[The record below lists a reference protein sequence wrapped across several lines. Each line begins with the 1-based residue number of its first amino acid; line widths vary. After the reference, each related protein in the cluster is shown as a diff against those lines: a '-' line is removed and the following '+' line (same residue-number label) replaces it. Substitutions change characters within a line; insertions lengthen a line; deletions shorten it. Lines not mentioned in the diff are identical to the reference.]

1 MTYFNF
7 PPDMLGYSLVRFS
20 RKQQADGDSYRRQ
33 VAAAETFCRDEK
45 IPLDKSLHEADIR
58 KLGMSAF
65 TGRHVVKGPIRKFL
79 AGIENEIVRPDK
91 SLLLVSEWNRLTR
104 QISSDALKLALD
116 LMERGIGIVDLQD
129 RAYYTLDLYN
139 AEVGLQLSLQLKIS
153 MAHQYSKNIQH
164 NLKSAW
170 EGKRQAM
177 IAGRGKPTNCSPAW
191 LTVREDGGW
200 NAVERPREPTLDDPR
215 TSELWAISV
224 DERTTQA
231 FRAIERIK
239 ADRFLGLGKHAIA
252 TRLNTIDPVPPFLGR
267 HGWHASA
274 VEKLVRN
281 EALRGVFQPQIKTEI
296 KGQPKREPV
305 GGPVVGHYP
314 RVMSD
319 NDWYRMQWPANERQA
334 RGRRTE
340 GKLNNLFAELFK
352 CKCGAGLVRD
362 NKGKKWGA
370 YLVCSKSRRG
380 LCEHR
385 TRHDLAALE
394 AEMLML
400 LSLFDVSRLVEKANP
415 HADRIAGLEAEITTK
430 QKIINE
436 MAEGFA
442 GNAPPA
448 FYKRMQTMQVE
459 VDGATTRLTELKRN
473 AKIAEAN
480 DHQGSHAEF
489 RAMVAAMA
497 DVEGD
502 ELYRVRKKLDLE
514 LHRLVEGGEADG
526 TELLIRLRSLPEQL
540 QIELVVVQARFVELR
555 LVVPANALWAEN
567 EQGDFFAIT
576 REQIFENPSARAM
589 LFESANPTGAFE
601 AFINRTQHRAA

>member
-1 MTYFNF
+1 
-7 PPDMLGYSLVRFS
+7 
-20 RKQQADGDSYRRQ
+20 
-33 VAAAETFCRDEK
+33 
-45 IPLDKSLHEADIR
+45 
-58 KLGMSAF
+58 
-65 TGRHVVKGPIRKFL
+65 
-79 AGIENEIVRPDK
+79 
-91 SLLLVSEWNRLTR
+91 
-104 QISSDALKLALD
+104 
-116 LMERGIGIVDLQD
+116 
-129 RAYYTLDLYN
+129 
-139 AEVGLQLSLQLKIS
+139 
-153 MAHQYSKNIQH
+153 
-164 NLKSAW
+164 
-170 EGKRQAM
+170 
-177 IAGRGKPTNCSPAW
+177 
-191 LTVREDGGW
+191 
-200 NAVERPREPTLDDPR
+200 
-215 TSELWAISV
+215 
-224 DERTTQA
+224 
-231 FRAIERIK
+231 
-239 ADRFLGLGKHAIA
+239 
-252 TRLNTIDPVPPFLGR
+252 VPPFLGR

-514 LHRLVEGGEADG
+514 LHPACRGWRGRWYGVAYPAPEPARTTPNRACRRAGAVCGASSCRPGERSLGGERAG
-526 TELLIRLRSLPEQL
+526 RFLR
-540 QIELVVVQARFVELR
+540 
-555 LVVPANALWAEN
+555 
-567 EQGDFFAIT
+567 DH
-576 REQIFENPSARAM
+576 ARADIREPERPRDAVRECRPDRGIRGIHQTDPASRRIAM
-589 LFESANPTGAFE
+589 EWRIAS
-601 AFINRTQHRAA
+601 